1 MTNIDWFKVEMASL
15 LIDYE
20 VEYKFFEN
28 GDYGS
33 LNQIEFNKEEKGGGV
48 DFWSSGWLA
57 IHFVDYIKG
66 EVLLNVFL
74 EPHQKEEKVRAFK
87 KLQEFLQ

>member
-1 MTNIDWFKVEMASL
+1 MIIIQRHLKILGE
-15 LIDYE
+15 
-20 VEYKFFEN
+20 
-28 GDYGS
+28 
-33 LNQIEFNKEEKGGGV
+33 GGGV

-87 KLQEFLQ
+87 KLQELLL